1 MDHVCRRL
9 QYQFLLSQEIRLSTC
24 AVTVPAAVVWLGCQ
38 DGIRWTHDAINGR
51 AITRHDE
58 QELPS
63 LDPVVSK
70 FKLGHHLQLRPA
82 QCTPYWNLPS
92 AHSNTAFHT
101 RLARLLLR
109 ATQPE
114 RPLDVVFD
122 TCCSQAGLSMML
134 NGVSEWRLSCSTSVL
149 ARVQSGNR
157 PDDGGRK
164 LVL

>member
-1 MDHVCRRL
+1 MNHRCMRKVIARQGLRWCA
-9 QYQFLLSQEIRLSTC
+9 YHCTISTGMS
-24 AVTVPAAVVWLGCQ
+24 P
-38 DGIRWTHDAINGR
+38 N
-51 AITRHDE
+51 
-58 QELPS
+58 ELPS
-63 LDPVVSK
+63 RPMSCPLAAVTIPVVSK